1 MSKYDVIFSSNLQWD
16 YLNPLSIATCVVFL
30 IQKESSQLTY
40 AVFHPQYLFT
50 FGIEIKFSAMNTIQ
64 FLVCLCLSFAGVNTV
79 KGSDYFTHPTHKG
92 KIHSHSARHFI
103 GERFGGGIVFYL
115 DEKGQHGLIA
125 ASTDQNPGIP
135 WYNGLTRLVG
145 PLLDGLGAGAI
156 NTELIIK
163 KLLPDDKNGY
173 FAAKSCT
180 DYTVTV
186 GKTTYADWFLP
197 SKFELDLL
205 YHQKAKVGGFTNSN
219 YWSCN
224 EYQSNSVWTQNFGN
238 GLQHISN
245 SEAYAN
251 AVRAVRSF

>member
-1 MSKYDVIFSSNLQWD
+1 MGLFI
-16 YLNPLSIATCVVFL
+16 PLSIATYVVFL
-30 IQKESSQLTY
+30 IQKESRQLTY
-40 AVFHPQYLFT
+40 AVFHRQYLIT

-103 GERFGGGIVFYL
+103 GERFGGGIVFYV

-145 PLLDGLGAGAI
+145 PLSDGLGAGAI

-186 GKTTYADWFLP
+186 GKTTYADWYLP

>member
-1 MSKYDVIFSSNLQWD
+1 
-16 YLNPLSIATCVVFL
+16 
-30 IQKESSQLTY
+30 
-40 AVFHPQYLFT
+40 
-50 FGIEIKFSAMNTIQ
+50 MNTIQ
-64 FLVCLCLSFAGVNTV
+64 FSLCLLLSFAGVDTV
-79 KGSDYFTHPTHKG
+79 KGFNHFAHPSDRG
-92 KIHSHSARHFI
+92 KIASPSAAHFI
-103 GERFGGGIVFYL
+103 GEQFGGGIVFYV

-125 ASTDQNPGIP
+125 ATADQNPGIP

-145 PLLDGLGAGAI
+145 PLSDGLGAGVI
-156 NTELIIK
+156 NTELILK
-163 KLLPDDKNGY
+163 MLLPDDKNGN
-173 FAAKSCT
+173 FAASACAN
-180 DYTVTV
+180 YTVTI
-186 GKTTYADWFLP
+186 GKTTYTDWFLP

-219 YWSCN
+219 YWSSN